1 MKEDDL
7 FQARQVTS
15 SSRWQ
20 PLILYFHGCQK
31 GVSHHLGDLLSTRH
45 PLLPN
50 RDSWLKHP
58 LLGTW
63 VGRVGYDAGG
73 QTFICITDLF
83 HATFEQNQTHG
94 QSRFQRSKRQGVHSF
109 SNVWKGRGFDFVHT
123 LCVRQYLDVWKS
135 WEKCETA
142 KQWNLV
148 FNCVHPEKS
157 YTCIVFYTYIY
168 IKCNLEMFVSIMD
181 KYIYIHDYIYN
192 YIYARIY
199 QCLWHFSFWS
209 AKDPDLF
216 GSKNPSSNKSLWHH
230 KCQSAYQ
237 SSLGHRK
244 KNSWQTFWTSLVPKV
259 GDVELGNL
267 EMELWNDERIGSIPA
282 ILKAYRLDPR
292 FREDCKKKTPHH
304 RIVFCKVLGPYETWA
319 ITVYQIHVC
328 QYTISWLIHIHCS
341 IWIHDE
347 LKTRA
352 FTI

>member
-94 QSRFQRSKRQGVHSF
+94 QSRFQRSKRQGVHSI

-135 WEKCETA
+135 WERCETA

-181 KYIYIHDYIYN
+181 KYIYTWLYI
-192 YIYARIY
+192 
-199 QCLWHFSFWS
+199 
-209 AKDPDLF
+209 
-216 GSKNPSSNKSLWHH
+216 
-230 KCQSAYQ
+230 
-237 SSLGHRK
+237 
-244 KNSWQTFWTSLVPKV
+244 
-259 GDVELGNL
+259 
-267 EMELWNDERIGSIPA
+267 
-282 ILKAYRLDPR
+282 
-292 FREDCKKKTPHH
+292 
-304 RIVFCKVLGPYETWA
+304 
-319 ITVYQIHVC
+319 
-328 QYTISWLIHIHCS
+328 
-341 IWIHDE
+341 
-347 LKTRA
+347 
-352 FTI
+352 